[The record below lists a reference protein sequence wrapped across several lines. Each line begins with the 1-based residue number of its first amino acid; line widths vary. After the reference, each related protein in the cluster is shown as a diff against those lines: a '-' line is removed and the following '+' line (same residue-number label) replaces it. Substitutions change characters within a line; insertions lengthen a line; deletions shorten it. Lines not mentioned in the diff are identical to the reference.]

1 MIFRDR
7 TEAGRRLARDLARYA
22 NRSDV
27 VVLGLP
33 RGGIPVAYEVARAL
47 EAPLDVFVVRKLG
60 LPGQEELA
68 VGAIASGGV
77 RVVNENLLERLGIP
91 AAVVDEIAAREEREL
106 DRRERV
112 YRGGR
117 TPVPV
122 SGRVAILVDDGLATG
137 ASMRAAA
144 AALRRLGPARIVA
157 AVPVGAAETCAEFG
171 ALADEV
177 VCAETPEPFWAVG
190 NWYDHFS
197 QTADEEV
204 AELLERAG
212 RDETEREAGRS
223 RPGGMPAEEIN
234 A

>member
-1 MIFRDR
+1 MSFRDR
-7 TEAGRRLARDLARYA
+7 TEAGRRLARELARYA
-22 NRSDV
+22 NRADV

-77 RVVNENLLERLGIP
+77 RVVNEKLLKHRRVP
-91 AAVVDEIAAREEREL
+91 AGVLDKIAAREEREL
-106 DRRERV
+106 VRREGV

-117 TPVPV
+117 TPVPIT
-122 SGRVAILVDDGLATG
+122 GRIAILVDDGLATG

-144 AALRRLGPARIVA
+144 AALRRLGPARIIV
-157 AVPVGAAETCAEFG
+157 AVPVGAAETCAELA
-171 ALADEV
+171 ALADQV

-190 NWYDHFS
+190 NWYDDFS
-197 QTADEEV
+197 QTTDEEV
-204 AELLERAG
+204 SELLERAR
-212 RDETEREAGRS
+212 RDGEEREADRS
-223 RPGGMPAEEIN
+223 RLRKHAS
-234 A
+234 

>member
-7 TEAGRRLARDLARYA
+7 TEAGRRLARELARYA
-22 NRSDV
+22 SLPDV

-33 RGGIPVAYEVARAL
+33 RGGIPVAYEVSRAL

-68 VGAIASGGV
+68 VGAIARGGV
-77 RVVNENLLERLGIP
+77 RVVNENLVKHLRVP
-91 AAVVDEIAAREEREL
+91 ADVVDEIAAREEREL
-106 DRRERV
+106 TRREGA
-112 YRGGR
+112 YRGDR
-117 TPVPV
+117 KPLPV

-144 AALRRLGPARIVA
+144 AALRQLGPARIVV
-157 AVPVGAAETCAEFG
+157 AVPVGAAETCAEFR

-190 NWYDHFS
+190 NWYDDFS
-197 QTADEEV
+197 QTTDDEV
-204 AELLERAG
+204 RELLELAC
-212 RDETEREAGRS
+212 RDEEEREARRS
-223 RPGGMPAEEIN
+223 RLKKHAS
-234 A
+234 